1 MKRAVLYLRQSTY
14 REDSI
19 SLELQERA
27 CRRHCEARGYHVVA
41 VEADPGIS
49 GRTFKRPAV
58 ARVMEMIETQQA
70 DVIVLWKWSR
80 LSRSRKDWAIAA
92 DRVDVAGGSIESAT
106 EDIDVT
112 TSHGR
117 LARGMLVEIAA
128 FESERIGDQWRETHA
143 RRVSRGLPANGKHR
157 FGYRRAGE
165 GFEPDPET
173 APILAEAYRRFIAGD
188 SAYTLVAWLH
198 SIGARTAAGYGSSG
212 GEFSR
217 RTVIRMLDSG
227 FGAGLILSH
236 GEHLPGAHDPVISM
250 QEWEAYRARRAAQAQ
265 GPQRRKSKY
274 LFSGLVRCG
283 LCGAPMTAGTFGSHI
298 RVPKY
303 RCRGASE
310 KRLHAGGYV
319 QENTLEATFLEWLA
333 EMVDDIEA
341 RTAREV
347 KAAEARRVAESAIDR
362 VTREIDGVDTA
373 LTRLTVQLAEGTVTE
388 LAYKAA
394 SKSLEQKRARLAET
408 LGSAMR
414 ERQQIPADLSEVG
427 GLLAVW
433 PVMSLERRRE
443 AAGKLMKC
451 VRVWPGRPRA
461 RVEIVPAWA

>member
-27 CRRHCEARGYHVVA
+27 CRRHCESRGYHVVA

-58 ARVMEMIETQQA
+58 ARVMEMIETRQA

-80 LSRSRKDWAIAA
+80 LSRSRKDWAVAA

-143 RRVSRGLPANGKHR
+143 RRVSRGLPANGKPR

-173 APILAEAYRRFIAGD
+173 GPILAEAYRRFIAGD
-188 SAYTLVAWLH
+188 SAYTLVAWLNK
-198 SIGARTAAGYGSSG
+198 IGARTAAGYGHSG

-227 FGAGLILSH
+227 FGAGLIRSH
-236 GEHLPGAHDPVISM
+236 GEYMPGAHEIG
-250 QEWEAYRARRAAQAQ
+250 RAH
-265 GPQRRKSKY
+265 
-274 LFSGLVRCG
+274 V
-283 LCGAPMTAGTFGSHI
+283 
-298 RVPKY
+298 
-303 RCRGASE
+303 
-310 KRLHAGGYV
+310 
-319 QENTLEATFLEWLA
+319 
-333 EMVDDIEA
+333 
-341 RTAREV
+341 
-347 KAAEARRVAESAIDR
+347 
-362 VTREIDGVDTA
+362 
-373 LTRLTVQLAEGTVTE
+373 
-388 LAYKAA
+388 
-394 SKSLEQKRARLAET
+394 
-408 LGSAMR
+408 
-414 ERQQIPADLSEVG
+414 
-427 GLLAVW
+427 
-433 PVMSLERRRE
+433 
-443 AAGKLMKC
+443 
-451 VRVWPGRPRA
+451 
-461 RVEIVPAWA
+461 